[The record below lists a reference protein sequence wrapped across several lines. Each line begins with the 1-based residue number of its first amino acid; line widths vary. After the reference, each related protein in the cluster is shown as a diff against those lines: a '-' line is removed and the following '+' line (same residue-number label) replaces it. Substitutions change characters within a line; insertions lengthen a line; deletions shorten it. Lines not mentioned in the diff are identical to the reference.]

1 MNADNVKWY
10 VLHTYTGYE
19 NQVETNLKMV
29 FDKNNL
35 TDRLVE
41 ISIPV
46 EEVVV
51 ENNNGKKKVQLVKI
65 YPSYVFIKMD
75 YDNSMWHIITQTRGV
90 TGFVGPL
97 GRPLPLTEDEI
108 RRMHLEK
115 IPTKSDYVPGDSV
128 KVNQGP
134 LEGFVGVIEKV
145 DAESKKVRVSVSMFG
160 RQTPVDLEFYQVEP
174 VEDDAGKE

>member
-1 MNADNVKWY
+1 MNAENVKWY

-19 NQVETNLKMV
+19 NQVETNLIMV

-51 ENNNGKKKVQLVKI
+51 ESNGKKKIQLVKT

-90 TGFVGPL
+90 TGLVGPL

-115 IPTKSDYVPGDSV
+115 IPTKSDYEPGDTV

-134 LEGFVGVIEKV
+134 LEGFVGTIEKV
-145 DAESKKVRVSVSMFG
+145 DAVNKKVRVSVSMFG

-174 VEDDAGKE
+174 VEDSE

>member
-41 ISIPV
+41 ISIPT

-51 ENNNGKKKVQLVKI
+51 ESNGKKKVQLVKV

-97 GRPLPLTEDEI
+97 GRPLPLTEEEI

-115 IPTKSDYVPGDSV
+115 IPTKSDYKPGDSV

-134 LEGFVGVIEKV
+134 LEGFLGVIEKV
-145 DAESKKVRVSVSMFG
+145 DAVNKKVRVSVSMFG

-174 VEDDAGKE
+174 VEEEAND

>member
-19 NQVETNLKMV
+19 SQVETNLKMV

-41 ISIPV
+41 ISIPT

-51 ENNNGKKKVQLVKI
+51 ENNGKKKVQQVKV

-115 IPTKSDYVPGDSV
+115 IPTKSDYKPGDNV

-134 LEGFVGVIEKV
+134 LEGFIGVIEKV
-145 DAESKKVRVSVSMFG
+145 DAVNKKVRVSVSMFG

-174 VEDDAGKE
+174 VEEDEGK